1 MTDLKALADSCS
13 MEARKLPA
21 APALSR
27 IISTRIEMTLQLVVG
42 VHDKINTSKL
52 LDTALD
58 CLLQVVELA
67 HVHRANAD
75 NLGTRPGSRNVLSDT
90 LGLLYIAT
98 DDAGVGAEMD

>member
-1 MTDLKALADSCS
+1 
-13 MEARKLPA
+13 
-21 APALSR
+21 
-27 IISTRIEMTLQLVVG
+27 MTLRLVVD
-42 VHDKINTSKL
+42 VHDKINASKL
-52 LDTALD
+52 FDTALD

-75 NLGTRPGSRNVLSDT
+75 NLGTGPGSRNVLSDT